1 MQDKVTRKGS
11 PAAEQACMPDSL
23 NIVRRTD
30 TVTSPHDGRASV
42 SHRSSIDGF
51 CGAAIRSVD
60 CHVTEAS
67 VMRKILAAKTAAI
80 ALAIGAFVSQPAQA
94 GIPVID
100 GTNVVQTTISAIQNV
115 AAVQKQIEQYQT
127 QLQQYQNMLQNTLA
141 PAAWVWDQ
149 AQQTMNKL
157 LQAQDTLSFYKN
169 QAGSLDS
176 YLSRYGDVNYYKT
189 SPCFS
194 DGGCSGSAL
203 QALQTAQAN
212 GSTAQKSANDA
223 VLKAVDLQQQT
234 LTSDAANLRSLQSQA
249 TSAQG
254 QMEALSAANQ
264 LASAQTNQLLQIR
277 GMLAAQA
284 AAQATRAA
292 NVADREA
299 LQAAGDQQFR
309 SGGYTKSPTKSW

>member
-1 MQDKVTRKGS
+1 MRTS
-11 PAAEQACMPDSL
+11 WLIL
-23 NIVRRTD
+23 NLTLAVLCVAT
-30 TVTSPHDGRASV
+30 TG
-42 SHRSSIDGF
+42 
-51 CGAAIRSVD
+51 RSVN
-60 CHVTEAS
+60 
-67 VMRKILAAKTAAI
+67 
-80 ALAIGAFVSQPAQA
+80 A

-100 GTNVVQTTISAIQNV
+100 ATNVVQTTISAMQNV
-115 AAVQKQIEQYQT
+115 AAVEKQIQQYQT

-149 AQQTMNKL
+149 AQTTMNKL
-157 LQAQDTLSFYKN
+157 VQAQDTLSYYKN

-176 YLSRYGDVNYYKT
+176 YLSRYGDVSYYKT

-194 DGGCSGSAL
+194 GGGCSTSEM
-203 QALQTAQAN
+203 QALQIAQSN

-223 VLKAVDLQQQT
+223 VLKAIDLQQQT

-254 QMEALSAANQ
+254 QMQAIQTANQ
-264 LASAQTNQLLQIR
+264 LASAQNNQLLQIR

-284 AAQATRAA
+284 AAQATRAE
-292 NVADREA
+292 NVTDREA

>member
-1 MQDKVTRKGS
+1 M
-11 PAAEQACMPDSL
+11 
-23 NIVRRTD
+23 
-30 TVTSPHDGRASV
+30 
-42 SHRSSIDGF
+42 SI
-51 CGAAIRSVD
+51 
-60 CHVTEAS
+60 
-67 VMRKILAAKTAAI
+67 KKLLAAKTAAF
-80 ALAIGAFVSQPAQA
+80 ALVMGAVVLQPAQA

-100 GTNVVQTTISAIQNV
+100 GSNLTQNIVTAFQQV
-115 AAVQKQIEQYQT
+115 AAVQKQIQQYQT

-157 LQAQDTLSFYKN
+157 VQAQDTLSYYKN

-176 YLSRYGDVNYYKT
+176 YLSRYGDVSYYKT

-194 DGGCSGSAL
+194 GGGCSTSEM
-203 QALQTAQAN
+203 QALQTAQSN

-254 QMEALSAANQ
+254 QMQAIQAANQ
-264 LASAQTNQLLQIR
+264 LASAQNNQLLQIR

-284 AAQATRAA
+284 AAQATRAET
-292 NVADREA
+292 VADREA
-299 LQAAGDQQFR
+299 LQAAAGQQLR
-309 SGGYTKSPTKSW
+309 SGNNITNSSAQSWSFQ

>member
-1 MQDKVTRKGS
+1 MRRATR
-11 PAAEQACMPDSL
+11 PAKM
-23 NIVRRTD
+23 
-30 TVTSPHDGRASV
+30 
-42 SHRSSIDGF
+42 
-51 CGAAIRSVD
+51 
-60 CHVTEAS
+60 
-67 VMRKILAAKTAAI
+67 
-80 ALAIGAFVSQPAQA
+80 ALAMGIAAAFSGQVHA

-100 GTNVVQTTISAIQNV
+100 GTNVVQTTISALNNV
-115 AAVQKQIEQYQT
+115 AAVEKQIQQYQT

-157 LQAQDTLSFYKN
+157 VNAQDTLSYYKN

-176 YLSRYGDVNYYKT
+176 YLSRYGDVSYYRS

-194 DGGCSGSAL
+194 GGGCSSSEMQAL
-203 QALQTAQAN
+203 QAAQSN

-223 VLKAVDLQQQT
+223 VLKAVDLQQQS

-254 QMEALSAANQ
+254 QMQAIQAANQ

-284 AAQATRAA
+284 AAQATRAE
-292 NVADREA
+292 NVADKEA
-299 LQAAGDQQFR
+299 LQAVAGQQLRDGSNITSSTPKNWTFE
-309 SGGYTKSPTKSW
+309 

>member
-1 MQDKVTRKGS
+1 M
-11 PAAEQACMPDSL
+11 
-23 NIVRRTD
+23 
-30 TVTSPHDGRASV
+30 
-42 SHRSSIDGF
+42 SI
-51 CGAAIRSVD
+51 
-60 CHVTEAS
+60 
-67 VMRKILAAKTAAI
+67 KKLLAAKTAAL
-80 ALAIGAFVSQPAQA
+80 ALVIGAFVSQPAQA

-100 GTNVVQTTISAIQNV
+100 GTNVVQTTISALNNV
-115 AAVQKQIEQYQT
+115 AAVEKQIQQYQT
-127 QLQQYQNMLQNTLA
+127 QLQQYQNMLKNTVA

-157 LQAQDTLSFYKN
+157 VNAQDTLSYYKN

-176 YLSRYGDVNYYKT
+176 YLSRYGDVSYYRS

-194 DGGCSGSAL
+194 GGGCSPSEMQAL
-203 QALQTAQAN
+203 QAAQSN

-223 VLKAVDLQQQT
+223 VLKAVDLQQQS

-254 QMEALSAANQ
+254 QMEAIQAANQ

-284 AAQATRAA
+284 AAQATRAE
-292 NVADREA
+292 NVADKEA
-299 LQAAGDQQFR
+299 LQAAAGQQIR
-309 SGGYTKSPTKSW
+309 RGSNITNSSAQSWSFQ

>member
-1 MQDKVTRKGS
+1 M
-11 PAAEQACMPDSL
+11 
-23 NIVRRTD
+23 RR
-30 TVTSPHDGRASV
+30 
-42 SHRSSIDGF
+42 
-51 CGAAIRSVD
+51 AIRPAKMV
-60 CHVTEAS
+60 
-67 VMRKILAAKTAAI
+67 LAMGIAA
-80 ALAIGAFVSQPAQA
+80 AFSGQVHA

-115 AAVQKQIEQYQT
+115 AAVEKQIQQYQT
-127 QLQQYQNMLQNTLA
+127 QLQQYQNMLQNTVA

-157 LQAQDTLSFYKN
+157 VNAQDTLSYYKN

-176 YLSRYGDVNYYKT
+176 YLSRYGDVSYYRS

-194 DGGCSGSAL
+194 GGGCSSSEMQAL
-203 QALQTAQAN
+203 QAAQSN

-234 LTSDAANLRSLQSQA
+234 LTSDAANLRLLQSQA

-254 QMEALSAANQ
+254 QMEAIQAANQ
-264 LASAQTNQLLQIR
+264 LASAQNNQLLQIR

-284 AAQATRAA
+284 AAQATRAE
-292 NVADREA
+292 NVADKEA
-299 LQAAGDQQFR
+299 LQAVAGQQLRDGSNITTSTPKNWTFE
-309 SGGYTKSPTKSW
+309 

>member
-1 MQDKVTRKGS
+1 MRT
-11 PAAEQACMPDSL
+11 SL
-23 NIVRRTD
+23 L
-30 TVTSPHDGRASV
+30 
-42 SHRSSIDGF
+42 
-51 CGAAIRSVD
+51 
-60 CHVTEAS
+60 
-67 VMRKILAAKTAAI
+67 ILNLT
-80 ALAIGAFVSQPAQA
+80 LAVVCVATIGPSANA

-100 GTNVVQTTISAIQNV
+100 ATNVVQTTISAMQNV
-115 AAVQKQIEQYQT
+115 AAVEKQIQQYQT

-157 LQAQDTLSFYKN
+157 VQAQDTLSYYKN
-169 QAGSLDS
+169 QAGNLDS
-176 YLSRYGDVNYYKT
+176 YLSRYGDVSYYKT

-194 DGGCSGSAL
+194 GGSCSTSEM
-203 QALQTAQAN
+203 QALQTAQSN

-254 QMEALSAANQ
+254 QMQALQAANQ
-264 LASAQTNQLLQIR
+264 LASAQNNQLLQIR
-277 GMLAAQA
+277 SMLAAQA
-284 AAQATRAA
+284 AAQATRAE
-292 NVADREA
+292 NVADRDA

>member
-1 MQDKVTRKGS
+1 MHRAAR
-11 PAAEQACMPDSL
+11 PAKMLLAMG
-23 NIVRRTD
+23 I
-30 TVTSPHDGRASV
+30 
-42 SHRSSIDGF
+42 
-51 CGAAIRSVD
+51 AA
-60 CHVTEAS
+60 
-67 VMRKILAAKTAAI
+67 
-80 ALAIGAFVSQPAQA
+80 AFSGQVHA

-115 AAVQKQIEQYQT
+115 AAVEKQIQQYGT

-157 LQAQDTLSFYKN
+157 IQAQDSLSYYKN

-194 DGGCSGSAL
+194 GGGCSSSEM
-203 QALQTAQAN
+203 QALQTAQSN

-254 QMEALSAANQ
+254 QMQAIQAGNQ
-264 LASAQTNQLLQIR
+264 LASATNNQLLQIR

-284 AAQATRAA
+284 AAQATRAE
-292 NVADREA
+292 NVADKEA
-299 LQAAGDQQFR
+299 LQAVAGQQLRDGSNITTSTPKNWTFE
-309 SGGYTKSPTKSW
+309 

>member
-1 MQDKVTRKGS
+1 M
-11 PAAEQACMPDSL
+11 
-23 NIVRRTD
+23 
-30 TVTSPHDGRASV
+30 
-42 SHRSSIDGF
+42 
-51 CGAAIRSVD
+51 
-60 CHVTEAS
+60 
-67 VMRKILAAKTAAI
+67 
-80 ALAIGAFVSQPAQA
+80 ALAMGIAAAFSGQVHA

-100 GTNVVQTTISAIQNV
+100 GTNVVQTTISALNNV
-115 AAVQKQIEQYQT
+115 AAVEKQIEQYQT

-157 LQAQDTLSFYKN
+157 VNAQDTLSYYKN

-176 YLSRYGDVNYYKT
+176 YLSRYGDVSYYRS

-194 DGGCSGSAL
+194 GGGCSSSEMQAL
-203 QALQTAQAN
+203 QAAQSN

-223 VLKAVDLQQQT
+223 VLKAVDLQQQS

-254 QMEALSAANQ
+254 QMQAIQAANQ

-284 AAQATRAA
+284 AAQATRAE
-292 NVADREA
+292 NVADKEA
-299 LQAAGDQQFR
+299 LQAVAGQQLRDGSNITSSTPKNWTFE
-309 SGGYTKSPTKSW
+309 

>member
-1 MQDKVTRKGS
+1 MGI
-11 PAAEQACMPDSL
+11 AA
-23 NIVRRTD
+23 
-30 TVTSPHDGRASV
+30 
-42 SHRSSIDGF
+42 
-51 CGAAIRSVD
+51 
-60 CHVTEAS
+60 
-67 VMRKILAAKTAAI
+67 
-80 ALAIGAFVSQPAQA
+80 AFSGQVHA

-115 AAVQKQIEQYQT
+115 AAVEKQIQQYQT
-127 QLQQYQNMLQNTLA
+127 QLQQYQNMLQNTVA

-157 LQAQDTLSFYKN
+157 VNAQDTLSYYKN

-176 YLSRYGDVNYYKT
+176 YLSRYGDVSYYRS

-194 DGGCSGSAL
+194 GGGCSSSEMQAL
-203 QALQTAQAN
+203 QAAQSN

-234 LTSDAANLRSLQSQA
+234 LTSDAANLRLLQSQA

-254 QMEALSAANQ
+254 QMEAIQAANQ
-264 LASAQTNQLLQIR
+264 LASAQNNQLLQIR

-284 AAQATRAA
+284 AAQATRAE
-292 NVADREA
+292 NVADKEA
-299 LQAAGDQQFR
+299 LQAVAGQQLRDGSNITTSTPKNWTFE
-309 SGGYTKSPTKSW
+309 